1 MTRSQTLKVAEVQ
14 LKEQDGSIHAYSD
27 EIPGL
32 HVVGTNRDEVLDD
45 VITAIKFLYLEVKGQ
60 AIDARWVDSPAE
72 SFNKVR
78 PAERVA
84 MQPMFA

>member
-14 LKEQDGSIHAYSD
+14 FKEQDGSIHAYSD

-32 HVVGTNRDEVLDD
+32 HVVGTDRDEVLDD
-45 VITAIKFLYLEVKGQ
+45 VITAIKFLYQEVKGQ

-72 SFNKVR
+72 SFNKTR
-78 PAERVA
+78 SAERVA
-84 MQPMFA
+84 MQAMFA